1 MTQSNIIE
9 RYFFFGL
16 LLATL
21 LFTFFIF
28 KPFWIVIVLSIS
40 FSIVLYPLYTWLV
53 NKSAPKWLASL
64 ISVIF
69 FTILLCGP
77 IFGIGAIVFN
87 QSQEL
92 YNTITL
98 GGNEVETFINKF
110 EVTVNRILPAHV
122 NFDAKEKI
130 SDIVLF
136 LSNNLGQIFSTTLS
150 TFFNFTL
157 MLLAIFYFL
166 KDGRDWKKS
175 LVKLSPLTDTDDHK
189 IVNRITKAVNGVIK
203 GYLLIAL
210 LQGILMSIGLWIFGI
225 ANPALWGVV
234 AAIGSLIPMVGT
246 AFVSA
251 PAIIFLFAT
260 GSTTSAI
267 GLLIWAIVVVGTVDN
282 ILNPHLI
289 GGKINVPPL
298 VILFSVLGGISL
310 LGPVGVIVGPL
321 TISFLYTLISI
332 YKNQFSEP
340 KPATN

>member
-1 MTQSNIIE
+1 MNQTKIIE

-40 FSIVLYPLYTWLV
+40 FSIVLYPMYLWLT
-53 NKSAPKWLASL
+53 KRHAPKWLASL
-64 ISVIF
+64 LTVIF
-69 FTILLCGP
+69 FTIILCGP
-77 IFGIGAIVFN
+77 LFGIGAIVFN
-87 QSQEL
+87 QSQDL
-92 YNTITL
+92 YQTLAL
-98 GGNEVETFINKF
+98 GGNDVGTYVDKIELSVNK
-110 EVTVNRILPAHV
+110 ILPAGF
-122 NFDAKEKI
+122 NFDAKQKI

-136 LSNNLGQIFSTTLS
+136 ISSNLGQIFSTTLS

-166 KDGRDWKKS
+166 KDGMHWKKS
-175 LVKLSPLTDTDDHK
+175 LVKLSPLADTDDEK
-189 IVNRITKAVNGVIK
+189 IIHRLSKAINGVIK

-210 LQGILMSIGLWIFGI
+210 LQGLLMSLGLWIFGV

-246 AFVSA
+246 AFVSV
-251 PAIIFLFAT
+251 PAIIFLFVT
-260 GSTTSAI
+260 GHTVAAV
-267 GLLIWAIVVVGTVDN
+267 GLLVWAMVVVGTVDN

-289 GGKINVPPL
+289 GGKINIPPL
-298 VILFSVLGGISL
+298 LILFSVLGGIAV

-321 TISFLYTLISI
+321 TLSLLYTLISI
-332 YKNQFSEP
+332 YKNEFSEP
-340 KPATN
+340 KTTTN